1 MKNGGSFHSKKQD
14 LSLTASSAVKKQVA
28 APDNKGPMG
37 AISGTA
43 ALSHFNWDHRPS
55 DPGWQ
60 ISAVSGWT
68 CQWVFFC
75 CCCCCCC
82 PKMCW
87 FTLIFIE
94 DVGVK
99 LCIVP
104 KIGSKDWTNLCGKEF
119 WSIPTVAALYSIS
132 AAQFTLSFPMF
143 FLLDPSRS
151 PSLLVFAGESTLWSL
166 VLNCSLLENPWWR
179 CWWEIHQT
187 ISADFK
193 KATFDETRGY
203 PFKLPLVVAWI

>member
-1 MKNGGSFHSKKQD
+1 
-14 LSLTASSAVKKQVA
+14 
-28 APDNKGPMG
+28 MG

-43 ALSHFNWDHRPS
+43 AVPLQLGSSHRPGFHFCCEWLNM
-55 DPGWQ
+55 P
-60 ISAVSGWT
+60 VS
-68 CQWVFFC
+68 FC
-75 CCCCCCC
+75 CCCCS
-82 PKMCW
+82 KMCW

-104 KIGSKDWTNLCGKEF
+104 QTVETKIGSKDWTNLCGKEF

-166 VLNCSLLENPWWR
+166 VINCSLLENPWWR

-193 KATFDETRGY
+193 KATFDETGGY